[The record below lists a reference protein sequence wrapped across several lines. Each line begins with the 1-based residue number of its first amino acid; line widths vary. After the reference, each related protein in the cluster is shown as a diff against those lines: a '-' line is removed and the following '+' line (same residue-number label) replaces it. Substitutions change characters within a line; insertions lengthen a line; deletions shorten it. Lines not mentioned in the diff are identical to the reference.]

1 MGGMTTTGAVG
12 VESDDY
18 DAAHEGVHDSPLMRR
33 LWAEAMG
40 EEYPA
45 EVEPFSACSWWLLGR
60 VVAALRLRP
69 GGRLVDLGCGRGG
82 PGLWLARA
90 LSARL
95 VGIDFSPVA
104 VRLASSRAADFV
116 PPGRAEFRQ
125 ATFERTGLPDA
136 CADGAVSVDAFPF
149 TPDRVAAFREVRRIL
164 VPGGRI
170 ALTVLTPV
178 EQPDRWTTMAESAG
192 LQVEE
197 SLVNPHHEEPF
208 RRLFALWKAH
218 EPDLRAEL
226 GDRATDNLIREADAV
241 PSRPPSVPL
250 LLVLRSPATS
260 GTGVSED

>member
-1 MGGMTTTGAVG
+1 MGGMAATGAVG
-12 VESDDY
+12 VEPDDY
-18 DAAHEGVHDSPLMRR
+18 DAAHEGVHESPLMRR

-45 EVEPFSACSWWLLGR
+45 EVEPFSACSWWLLGH
-60 VVAALRLRP
+60 VVASLRMRP

-104 VRLASSRAADFV
+104 VRLASARAGDFV

-125 ATFERTGLPDA
+125 ATIERTGLPDG
-136 CADGAVSVDAFPF
+136 CADGIVSVDAFPF

-170 ALTVLTPV
+170 ALTVLTPAD
-178 EQPDRWTTMAESAG
+178 QPDRWATMAEPAG

-197 SLVNPHHEEPF
+197 SLVNPHHREPF
-208 RRLFALWKAH
+208 RRLFELWQAH
-218 EPDLRAEL
+218 ERGLRAEL
-226 GDRATDNLIREADAV
+226 GDRATDNLIREARSA
-241 PSRPPSVPL
+241 PSLPESVPL
-250 LLVLRSPATS
+250 LLVLRSP
-260 GTGVSED
+260 EDPMDGG